1 MAQTISGATDMTETH
16 KPTTGMKTVINDKK
30 TTLVHDF
37 TPGHEYEVIVRAV
50 GPDGTNEA
58 MEIAARNTITITGK
72 TAVPSPPTALT
83 ATGIIHAIKLSWTN
97 PADYDVHR
105 IQVWR
110 SYTDNVYMALKIAE
124 VDGITYTDQI
134 GTGNATRYYWIRAV
148 NTSEG
153 VSDYH
158 PSTVEGVS
166 ATTLGITTTSID
178 DFAVTATKMFTK
190 AIILTAD
197 AWTNNSPGAGSIAWN
212 AHSVVYNGASY
223 PITAGNTAAAYVYW
237 VVGGTTY
244 STSAT
249 HPVLGTTGFMVAIN
263 TAGIHTMVWNSS
275 ANMVIGSAFIANLL
289 VDKLVAN
296 AASTNEFVSNTAQIK
311 NAIITNAKIN
321 DLSVGKLTSGAVTS
335 KTITLSSSGAADCYI
350 NAGKSKWDNTQTGF
364 ILGLDSTI
372 PKFYIGDATTYL
384 NWTGAGLAVRGDI
397 TITGG
402 SGIASLT
409 DAGSLA
415 VKDDVGASD
424 CDVTIIS
431 GDKII
436 TTLLTATNIQAGT
449 LTGRTVQT
457 AASGQR
463 IILDQSDNTLKMY
476 RAAEANPCVLLDDD
490 GTLTGPILAMAG
502 IVNPYAAS
510 IQLGKDTSQFA
521 YFRHD
526 YMAYKSAV
534 SAVAMLDLWGLTGN
548 VHLMSGKNNAGTIT
562 SFITPAGLVAAAVGF
577 RVAGTIVVQSQGA
590 AVIDATDAASAIT
603 QLNSLLARIRA
614 HGLIA

>member
-1 MAQTISGATDMTETH
+1 MTETH

-166 ATTLGITTTSID
+166 ATTLGITATSID

-275 ANMVIGSAFIANLL
+275 ANMVIGNAFIVDLL
-289 VDKLVAN
+289 ADKI
-296 AASTNEFVSNTAQIK
+296 TA
-311 NAIITNAKIN
+311 
-321 DLSVGKLTSGAVTS
+321 G
-335 KTITLSSSGAADCYI
+335 
-350 NAGKSKWDNTQTGF
+350 
-364 ILGLDSTI
+364 
-372 PKFYIGDATTYL
+372 
-384 NWTGAGLAVRGDI
+384 
-397 TITGG
+397 TITGSTLQTAVSGQRVVIAVADNTLRFHTATETNVVTIDDNVSGTAPGMIVTSLNGGYVSVRTVGSLNNYAELASLSTGANVSTRTTAFTSGQFGRYRG
-402 SGIASLT
+402 SGSTYGVIRADKYLAGDSGPWISCVHLGEGSAVEFEVKDNGVADALGGYQVGSTTIIDSSRNLTNIGTVGCGAITSTGDLTLTAGSLEISDNQTLMHIFVYNGTTGPIQQQRHSRGSGVAGQDDDVLGEYRTVGWNDNATPVGTIFTRMLQIAT
-409 DAGSLA
+409 DVSDGTEEGSFEFEVVTAGSLA
-415 VKDDVGASD
+415 TALTVGGSGADVVGTVTAS
-424 CDVTIIS
+424 S
-431 GDKII
+431 GFVDGVSAGVDGTFGTDGNWDITVSGGII
-436 TTLLTATNIQAGT
+436 T
-449 LTGRTVQT
+449 
-457 AASGQR
+457 
-463 IILDQSDNTLKMY
+463 
-476 RAAEANPCVLLDDD
+476 
-490 GTLTGPILAMAG
+490 
-502 IVNPYAAS
+502 
-510 IQLGKDTSQFA
+510 
-521 YFRHD
+521 
-526 YMAYKSAV
+526 
-534 SAVAMLDLWGLTGN
+534 
-548 VHLMSGKNNAGTIT
+548 
-562 SFITPAGLVAAAVGF
+562 
-577 RVAGTIVVQSQGA
+577 
-590 AVIDATDAASAIT
+590 
-603 QLNSLLARIRA
+603 
-614 HGLIA
+614 LIAAG